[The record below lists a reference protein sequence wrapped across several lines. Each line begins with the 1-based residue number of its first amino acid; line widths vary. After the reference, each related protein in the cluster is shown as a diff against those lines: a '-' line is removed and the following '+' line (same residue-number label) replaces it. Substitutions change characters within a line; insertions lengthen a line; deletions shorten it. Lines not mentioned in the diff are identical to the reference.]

1 MLDTTDAVDADIASR
16 LPRELWATIAEA
28 PGVRTEDV
36 ARLAAAARSLR
47 WLAPQ
52 QEEARRRAALR
63 ATAGPCA
70 DYLGCVGALTRAIAD
85 DDADTV
91 AALVGSGRIPVNEPI
106 DLEAVDKYA
115 GWRTRLDAASDSPP
129 WNSTVL
135 VLPHSRYWGTLPAG
149 SPYATPLSVAVAAG
163 AQRSAAR
170 LMRLGATAWPSPEA
184 LLSYAVRVPLATRVR
199 SVSQWYDGMSGYDPD
214 APTTYGPWRDVD
226 TRSMVQR
233 IARAYPR
240 SPQLGPWDDSP
251 LTSLLNRVGQD
262 MAYYSAARGGDALAA
277 RVTDLA
283 EALLQAGYSP
293 DERAFAEARVP
304 TGRDN
309 PSVRELTRQRL
320 AEAEDRLDTRIA
332 NMSEEEERE
341 IDDLG
346 DGGGPWASRE
356 RTAVAVL
363 GALNDLYDLYGSAP

>member
-149 SPYATPLSVAVAAG
+149 S
-163 AQRSAAR
+163 R
-170 LMRLGATAWPSPEA
+170 
-184 LLSYAVRVPLATRVR
+184 TR
-199 SVSQWYDGMSGYDPD
+199 
-214 APTTYGPWRDVD
+214 
-226 TRSMVQR
+226 
-233 IARAYPR
+233 PR
-240 SPQLGPWDDSP
+240 
-251 LTSLLNRVGQD
+251 
-262 MAYYSAARGGDALAA
+262 
-277 RVTDLA
+277 
-283 EALLQAGYSP
+283 
-293 DERAFAEARVP
+293 
-304 TGRDN
+304 
-309 PSVRELTRQRL
+309 
-320 AEAEDRLDTRIA
+320 
-332 NMSEEEERE
+332 
-341 IDDLG
+341 
-346 DGGGPWASRE
+346 
-356 RTAVAVL
+356 
-363 GALNDLYDLYGSAP
+363 